1 MKFSSSFLIGTF
13 EKENEEKENE
23 GSDSVVIVLNTALI
37 HKYSQK

>member
-13 EKENEEKENE
+13 EKENE
-23 GSDSVVIVLNTALI
+23 GSDSVVIVLNIALI